1 MQDWQGEGRIEA
13 SERRYTRMRLAAGA
27 AAMLAF
33 CGVLQACASDPEWPT
48 LGKVTDVDAMT
59 PEQRSK
65 AVQDLQK
72 DNPGQNAGTPA
83 KPSQ

>member
-13 SERRYTRMRLAAGA
+13 SGRRFVRLAAGA
-27 AAMLAF
+27 AATLAL
-33 CGVLQACASDPEWPT
+33 CCVLQACGSDPEWPT
-48 LGKVTDVDAMT
+48 LGKVVDVDAMT
-59 PEQRSK
+59 PEQRTK

-83 KPSQ
+83 KPTQ